1 MLTDLDKKIIT
12 RLQDDLPLTLDPY
25 GVLARELG
33 VDEDDLLNILQ
44 QLKAKG
50 ILRRMGAI
58 LYHHSAG
65 YKANGMVAW
74 RVPQERVEEVGELMA
89 SFPQASH
96 VYQRPVYPD
105 WPYNLFTM
113 LHGKNREEVEE
124 TSKEISTRTAIPDYT
139 ILYSLRE
146 FKKVSMRYFK

>member
-33 VDEDDLLNILQ
+33 VDEDDLLKILQ

-65 YKANGMVAW
+65 YEANGMVAW

-124 TSKEISTRTAIPDYT
+124 TTKEISTRTAIPDYT

-146 FKKVSMRYFK
+146 FKKVSMRYF